1 MLPRKLD
8 ITIALKMINL
18 VPELS
23 GTDKRVCAAIID
35 HFNCKTT
42 QCDPSVDRI
51 AWLLGVNRR
60 TVIRSVSRLEMIGVL
75 RRLRHGGHLQR
86 NSYEPVWR
94 RFREL
99 EAEWRV
105 RFNAKNLRFAERD
118 MSPGKCHA
126 EHLSGAEPVTQTLR
140 INQSKE
146 SRTAD
151 DVSKTDVGVLP
162 VACEE
167 QARKDQGKPISGRGC
182 AEIRKWT
189 PPSAE
194 VRRIAAER
202 RWNKALHDHFSS
214 SPEVYGEVIGAI
226 DQEIITAATIAEMD
240 RRGAGIAYILEQL
253 RAQGLREL
261 LGSA

>member
-8 ITIALKMINL
+8 ITIASKMINL

-42 QCDPSVDRI
+42 QCDPSLDRI
-51 AWLLGVNRR
+51 AWFLGVNRR

-94 RFREL
+94 QFREL
-99 EAEWRV
+99 EANGGSGSTRKIAVSLNEICHLASVTLSTFLVPNLSPKLFQSTNPKKV
-105 RFNAKNLRFAERD
+105 RQTMTFLKKMSESSRWPAKSKRRNIKA
-118 MSPGKCHA
+118 
-126 EHLSGAEPVTQTLR
+126 
-140 INQSKE
+140 NQFLI
-146 SRTAD
+146 
-151 DVSKTDVGVLP
+151 VGVLHP
-162 VACEE
+162 E
-167 QARKDQGKPISGRGC
+167 SG
-182 AEIRKWT
+182 T

-194 VRRIAAER
+194 VRRTAAER
-202 RWNKALHDHFSS
+202 RWTKALHNHFSS
-214 SPEVYGEVIGAI
+214 SSEVYGEVIGAI
-226 DQEIITAATIAEMD
+226 DQEMISAATAAEMD

-253 RAQGLREL
+253 RAQGLQEL